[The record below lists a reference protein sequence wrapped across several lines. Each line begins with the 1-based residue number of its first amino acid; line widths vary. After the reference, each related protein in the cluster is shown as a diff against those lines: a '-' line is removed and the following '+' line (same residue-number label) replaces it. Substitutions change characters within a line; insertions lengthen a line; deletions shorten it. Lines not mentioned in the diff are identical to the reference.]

1 MWFLNLLTN
10 ASESSSSVASSGGG
24 WQIWVI
30 FGVGILAIVGM
41 SWFNNRSQ
49 RKRQQE
55 MQEQLRAIKPG
66 NKVKTI
72 GGICGVVVE
81 VNPEDNTFVLETGNE
96 ANGVSYLRFD
106 MIAIYQTDAKKEDA
120 QPAQETQPAQESQP
134 AQEELVA
141 ETEESQEAKDE

>member
-96 ANGVSYLRFD
+96 ANGKSYLRFD
-106 MIAIYQTDAKKEDA
+106 MIAIYQTDAKKEEA
-120 QPAQETQPAQESQP
+120 QPTAEAQP
-134 AQEELVA
+134 VA
-141 ETEESQEAKDE
+141 EEQATEESQETKDE